1 MFASIEDE
9 TGIANLIIWPSIQ
22 EEQRKENLGAQLMVV
37 QGELQNEEGVVHVIA
52 QRVHD
57 RTHWLG
63 QLAMASRD
71 FH

>member
-22 EEQRKENLGAQLMVV
+22 EEQRKENLGAV